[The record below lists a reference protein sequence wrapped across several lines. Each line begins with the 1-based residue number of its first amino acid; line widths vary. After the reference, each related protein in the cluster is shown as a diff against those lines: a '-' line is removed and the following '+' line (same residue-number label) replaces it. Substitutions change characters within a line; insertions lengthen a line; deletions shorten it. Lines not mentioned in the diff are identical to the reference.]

1 MTTVQS
7 DTCER
12 FFPTVEAAVRIAGS
26 SNQGSCPLRRRDHRG
41 IARSDCF
48 DFNDTKLD
56 DAIGG
61 LY

>member
-1 MTTVQS
+1 MRAFLP
-7 DTCER
+7 E
-12 FFPTVEAAVRIAGS
+12 VEAASGS
-26 SNQGSCPLRRRDHRG
+26 PDLLTKEVARYGDEIIGG